1 MKLIKSLLV
10 TILLLFGGTISN
22 AQMLNPVKWTKSVK
36 MTDSSHG
43 IITFSASID
52 NGWHVYS
59 NDTPAGGPIPL
70 SVNWNTLDGVKLDGG
85 LKPSKAPQTF
95 DDQIFEMKVRQ
106 WSGGVTLT
114 QKFTTTATKYSIDGE
129 IRYQGCND
137 QGCITGN
144 ESFEFK
150 GTADAAKNPKDASA
164 DAAQDNIKDKNS
176 KDKNS
181 KDEVQSSEPS
191 APDKSKDEAAEDLTI
206 EEVDAVQEIP
216 SELVDTASSSLMT
229 EADSVTPASGNIT
242 SSSSNLW
249 SPVSFNDQAAMGTEG
264 KSKSMWFLFWACFLG
279 GLLALLTPCVWPIIP
294 LTVSFFL
301 KKGNSKSKSI
311 TSAVTYG
318 LSIIVIYVLLGLI
331 VTAIFGANGLNAL
344 ATNAVCNIIFFLM
357 LVLFAISFLGA
368 FEIKL
373 PDSWSSKMDSRAEK
387 TTGLL
392 SIFFMAF
399 TLVIVSFSCT
409 GPIIGTLLVET
420 ASSGS
425 YLGPIVG
432 MFAFA
437 LALAIPFTLFALFPS
452 VLKKLPKSGSWL
464 NTVKVVLGFLELALS
479 LKFLSVADLAYGWHI
494 LDRETF
500 LALWIAIFFLLG
512 LYLIGGLWLKGDGDK
527 KPIGVVRLMLGI
539 VSLAFTAYLLP
550 GLWGAPLRVTS
561 AFVPPLYTQDYNTN
575 PGVAQEFD
583 DFEKGVAVATRR
595 DKPIFLEFSGFGCVN
610 CRKMETAVMDLD
622 EVKGSLKDNFVH
634 IRLMVDDKTELAKP
648 ITVER
653 NGKKSTLRTVGDK
666 WSYLQEVKFNS
677 NSQPYY
683 VVLDTKG
690 NLMSGPFVYK
700 EDVQEF
706 MEFLNR
712 GKKKYETEK

>member
-1 MKLIKSLLV
+1 MAHKKYLFSIILILAMCLP
-10 TILLLFGGTISN
+10 LQ
-22 AQMLNPVKWTKSVK
+22 AQMLTPVKWTKSVK
-36 MTDSSHG
+36 MTDANNG
-43 IITFSASID
+43 VITFTATID
-52 NGWHVYS
+52 KGWHMYS
-59 NDTPAGGPIPL
+59 NDTPEGGPIPL
-70 SVNWNTLDGVKLDGG
+70 SIKWDKKEGVKLVGG
-85 LKPSKAPQTF
+85 LTHSKAPTTI
-95 DDQIFEMKVRQ
+95 DDEMFEMKVRQ
-106 WSGGVTLT
+106 WEGTVTLS
-114 QKFTTTATKYSIDGE
+114 QKFTTTDSKYKIEGE
-129 IRYQGCND
+129 VSYQACSD
-137 QGCITGN
+137 QGCLPGS
-144 ESFEFK
+144 EMFDFS
-150 GTADAAKNPKDASA
+150 GTAP
-164 DAAQDNIKDKNS
+164 
-176 KDKNS
+176 S
-181 KDEVQSSEPS
+181 KDETKQD
-191 APDKSKDEAAEDLTI
+191 AKDEKAGDDVTDEN
-206 EEVDAVQEIP
+206 
-216 SELVDTASSSLMT
+216 
-229 EADSVTPASGNIT
+229 EADDESIETVAGDEVAVDSDSIPAMAET
-242 SSSSNLW
+242 SSSIKANGDLW
-249 SPVSFNDQAAMGTEG
+249 APVKFNDQQADGTEG
-264 KSKSMWFLFWACFLG
+264 QSKSIWFLFWACFLG

-301 KKGNSKSKSI
+301 KKGNSKTKSI

-318 LSIIVIYVLLGLI
+318 LSIIVIYVLLGLL
-331 VTAIFGANGLNAL
+331 VTAIFGANGLNAM

-425 YLGPIVG
+425 LLGPTVG

-500 LALWIAIFFLLG
+500 LALWIAIFGLLG
-512 LYLIGGLWLKGDGDK
+512 LYLIGKLWLKGDGDK
-527 KPIGVVRLMLGI
+527 KPIGVVRLMLGLI
-539 VSLAFTAYLLP
+539 SLAFTAYLLP

-561 AFVPPLYTQDYNTN
+561 AFVPPMYTQDYNTN
-575 PGVAQEFD
+575 PENIKEWE
-583 DFEKGVAVATRR
+583 DFEAGIAAAEKA

-610 CRKMETAVMDLD
+610 CRKMESAVMGVDR
-622 EVKGSLKDNFVH
+622 VKKELNDNFTH
-634 IRLMVDDKTELAKP
+634 IRLMVDDKAELAKP
-648 ITVER
+648 ITIEKD
-653 NGKKSTLRTVGDK
+653 GKVVKKIRTIGDK
-666 WSYLQEVKFNS
+666 WSYLQEVKFNA

-683 VVLDTKG
+683 VVLNSKG
-690 NLMSGPFVYK
+690 ELMSGPFVYK
-700 EDVQEF
+700 EDIDG
-706 MEFLNR
+706 FLKFLDR

>member
-1 MKLIKSLLV
+1 MAHKKHLFSLIL
-10 TILLLFGGTISN
+10 ILAMCLPLQ
-22 AQMLNPVKWTKSVK
+22 AQMLTPVKWTKSVK
-36 MTDSSHG
+36 MTYANNG
-43 IITFSASID
+43 VITFTATID
-52 NGWHVYS
+52 KGWHMYS
-59 NDTPAGGPIPL
+59 NDTPEGGPIPL
-70 SVNWNTLDGVKLDGG
+70 SIKWDKKEGVKLVGG
-85 LKPSKAPQTF
+85 LIHSKAPTTI
-95 DDQIFEMKVRQ
+95 DDEMFEMKVRQ
-106 WSGGVTLT
+106 WEGTVTLS
-114 QKFTTTATKYSIDGE
+114 QKFTTTDSKYKIEGE
-129 IRYQGCND
+129 VSYQACSD
-137 QGCITGN
+137 QGCLPGS
-144 ESFEFK
+144 EMFDFS
-150 GTADAAKNPKDASA
+150 GTSP
-164 DAAQDNIKDKNS
+164 
-176 KDKNS
+176 S
-181 KDEVQSSEPS
+181 KDETKQD
-191 APDKSKDEAAEDLTI
+191 AKDEKASDDVADENEAGDESIKTVAGDEVAVDSDSIPAMAE
-206 EEVDAVQEIP
+206 
-216 SELVDTASSSLMT
+216 
-229 EADSVTPASGNIT
+229 T
-242 SSSSNLW
+242 SSSIKANGDLW
-249 SPVSFNDQAAMGTEG
+249 APVKFNDQQADGTEG
-264 KSKSMWFLFWACFLG
+264 QSKSIWFLFWACFLG

-301 KKGNSKSKSI
+301 KKGNSKTKSI

-318 LSIIVIYVLLGLI
+318 LSIIVIYVLLGLL
-331 VTAIFGANGLNAL
+331 VTAIFGANGLNAM

-425 YLGPIVG
+425 LLGPTVG

-500 LALWIAIFFLLG
+500 LALWIAIFGLLG
-512 LYLIGGLWLKGDGDK
+512 LYLIGKLWLKGDGDK
-527 KPIGVVRLMLGI
+527 KPIGVVRLMLGLI
-539 VSLAFTAYLLP
+539 SLAFTAYLLP

-561 AFVPPLYTQDYNTN
+561 AFVPPMYTQDYNTN
-575 PGVAQEFD
+575 PENIKEWE
-583 DFEKGVAVATRR
+583 DFEAGIAAAEKA

-610 CRKMETAVMDLD
+610 CRKMESAVMGVNR
-622 EVKGSLKDNFVH
+622 VKKELNDNFTH
-634 IRLMVDDKTELAKP
+634 IRLMVDDKAELAKP
-648 ITVER
+648 ITIEKD
-653 NGKKSTLRTVGDK
+653 GKVVKKIRTIGDK
-666 WSYLQEVKFNS
+666 WSYLQEVKFNA

-683 VVLDTKG
+683 VVLNSKG
-690 NLMSGPFVYK
+690 ELMSGPFVYK
-700 EDVQEF
+700 EDIDG
-706 MEFLNR
+706 FLKFLDR

>member
-1 MKLIKSLLV
+1 MKLQKTLL
-10 TILLLFGGTISN
+10 TALILLAASNIAN
-22 AQMLNPVKWTKSVK
+22 AQILTPVKWTKAVK
-36 MTDSSHG
+36 MTDSHNG
-43 IITFSASID
+43 VITFTASID
-52 NGWHVYS
+52 NGWHLYS
-59 NDTPAGGPIPL
+59 YDTPDGGPNKMV
-70 SVNWNTLDGVKLDGG
+70 VNWNNTTGVKLVGG
-85 LKPSKAPQTF
+85 LSASPSPKTIDDDTF
-95 DDQIFEMKVRQ
+95 GTKVRQ
-106 WSGGVTLT
+106 WEGKVTIS
-114 QKFTTTATKYSIDGE
+114 QKFTTTADNYNIDGDIE
-129 IRYQGCND
+129 YQSCND
-137 QGCITGN
+137 QTCTPPTK
-144 ESFEFK
+144 ESFSFSGK
-150 GTADAAKNPKDASA
+150 VNGPP
-164 DAAQDNIKDKNS
+164 AQDKAKEDSQSKDTDKYKDKDKN
-176 KDKNS
+176 KN
-181 KDEVQSSEPS
+181 DEISGNDNT
-191 APDKSKDEAAEDLTI
+191 ADEATVK
-206 EEVDAVQEIP
+206 EEIQSFDQE
-216 SELVDTASSSLMT
+216 ELGNVEEELLSADTASMTMDMASDSLAQNDNAGLKGLWAPVKFT
-229 EADSVTPASGNIT
+229 DQEAV
-242 SSSSNLW
+242 
-249 SPVSFNDQAAMGTEG
+249 GTEG

-500 LALWIAIFFLLG
+500 LSLWIAIFFLLG
-512 LYLIGGLWLKGDGDK
+512 LYLIGKLWLKSDGDK
-527 KPIGVVRLMLGI
+527 KPIGVVRLMLGLI
-539 VSLAFTAYLLP
+539 SLAFTAYLLP

-561 AFVPPLYTQDYNTN
+561 AFVPPLYTQDYTTN
-575 PGVAQEFD
+575 PEVAHEFD
-583 DFEKGVAVATRR
+583 HFEKGVAVAARTG
-595 DKPIFLEFSGFGCVN
+595 KPVFLEFSGFGCVN

-622 EVKGSLKDNFVH
+622 EVKGNLKDNFVH
-634 IRLMVDDKTELAKP
+634 IRLMVDDKTELEKP

-653 NGKKSTLRTVGDK
+653 NGEKKVLRTVGDK

-683 VVLDTKG
+683 VVLDSKG
-690 NLMSGPFVYK
+690 NLMSGPFAY
-700 EDVQEF
+700 EENVQGF
-706 MEFLNR
+706 MDFLNR
-712 GKKKYETEK
+712 GKKKYEAEK